1 MVRELL
7 TVFFSVELINKL
19 NVDDKQVKM
28 VKFLAFLKRSP
39 LAVVYFFFSLVI
51 YCCTFF
57 VTVY

>member
-1 MVRELL
+1 MFL
-7 TVFFSVELINKL
+7 SVELINKL